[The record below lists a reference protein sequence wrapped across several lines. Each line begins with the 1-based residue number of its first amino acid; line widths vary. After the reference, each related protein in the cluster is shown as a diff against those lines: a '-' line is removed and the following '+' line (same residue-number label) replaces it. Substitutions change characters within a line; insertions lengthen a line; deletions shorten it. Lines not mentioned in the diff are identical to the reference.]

1 MGAIL
6 VDTESN
12 NAKLYIGL
20 LGSTSTASSTYY
32 LTPTEAYSIIKAY
45 YRKPSFGGSHDMG
58 GYIR

>member
-1 MGAIL
+1 MEAIL

-32 LTPTEAYSIIKAY
+32 WLQPKLTA
-45 YRKPSFGGSHDMG
+45 PSKHITANQASGES
-58 GYIR
+58 